1 MFTNKRILIT
11 GGTGSWGNELVTQ
24 ILKLHAP
31 KEIIIY
37 SRGEIK
43 QVEMRRT
50 FNNHPKL
57 KFVIGDVRSYTRLNE
72 AMKGVHYVFHL
83 AALKHVPVCETN
95 PWEAVLTNIYG
106 TENVIRAAIENNVI
120 KVIDISSDKAVD
132 PLNVYGVTK
141 SCGEKLTIAANL
153 ETTMTMFVCIRGG
166 NVIGTNGSAI
176 PLFREQILRS
186 NELTLTDKRM
196 TRYLFSL
203 RHAIGL
209 IFRATE
215 ISVGGEIFVMKMPAA
230 KMIDVA
236 QVMID
241 ELGNHHTKIKNI
253 GIRPGE
259 KIHEV
264 LVSRYEADRVIE
276 HGNYFIILPYY
287 KNEKLLEKYK
297 KAKFI
302 KLEEYT
308 SENANRLD
316 KENIKDLLKE
326 ENWLSADL
334 REQKSFISNLTKK
347 ELIEFFSREGW
358 IQSIKKKN

>member
-1 MFTNKRILIT
+1 M
-11 GGTGSWGNELVTQ
+11 
-24 ILKLHAP
+24 
-31 KEIIIY
+31 
-37 SRGEIK
+37 
-43 QVEMRRT
+43 
-50 FNNHPKL
+50 
-57 KFVIGDVRSYTRLNE
+57 
-72 AMKGVHYVFHL
+72 
-83 AALKHVPVCETN
+83 
-95 PWEAVLTNIYG
+95 
-106 TENVIRAAIENNVI
+106 
-120 KVIDISSDKAVD
+120 
-132 PLNVYGVTK
+132 
-141 SCGEKLTIAANL
+141 
-153 ETTMTMFVCIRGG
+153 
-166 NVIGTNGSAI
+166 
-176 PLFREQILRS
+176 
-186 NELTLTDKRM
+186 
-196 TRYLFSL
+196 

-241 ELGNHHTKIKNI
+241 ELGNQHTKIKNI

-316 KENIKDLLKE
+316 KEHIKDLLKE